1 MKKSFNVE
9 YQQALTDV
17 RKSIDAYMRRLDGK
31 QAGREKDS
39 RMNNTTNEGAVSRT
53 AGLHYKQKQ
62 LNEQNFALLV
72 KSARDML
79 YRRPALQSFESMGRA
94 TGIDPQWIASFSCGS
109 MEPDYSDE
117 IKIRTLHNHL
127 RATYKAWLPFV
138 EGFSEDAKDF

>member
-31 QAGREKDS
+31 QAGREKDN

-53 AGLHYKQKQ
+53 AGLRYKQER
-62 LNEQNFALLV
+62 LNEHNFDLLV
-72 KSARDML
+72 KNTRDML
-79 YRRPALQSFESMGRA
+79 YRRPALHSFESMGRA
-94 TGIDPQWIASFSCGS
+94 AGIDPQWIASFSCGS

-127 RATYKAWLPFV
+127 RAAYKAWLPFV
-138 EGFSEDAKDF
+138 KEFSEDGFI